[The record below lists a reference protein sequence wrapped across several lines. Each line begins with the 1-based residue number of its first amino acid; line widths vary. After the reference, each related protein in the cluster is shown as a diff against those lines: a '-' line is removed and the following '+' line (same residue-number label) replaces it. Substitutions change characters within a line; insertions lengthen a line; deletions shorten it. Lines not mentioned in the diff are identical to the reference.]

1 MYRVNSDN
9 IVFSVTWMNRIQ
21 NESIISECNESE
33 QTWDCVTRFTQAQEK
48 GWIEI
53 APAPTYNGDSFIQ
66 ILPSMQESNGLHYKH
81 IARLDKGSNC
91 KKHFPKLLVNHLII
105 SSCLSNQRQF
115 CGD

>member
-33 QTWDCVTRFTQAQEK
+33 QTWDCVTRFMQAQEK

-66 ILPSMQESNGLHYKH
+66 ILPSLQESNGFHYKH

-91 KKHFPKLLVNHLII
+91 KKLFPRLTLIHLII
-105 SSCLSNQRQF
+105 STFLSNQRQF